1 MNKSSSDQKF
11 NSRNI
16 RPFQD
21 LTAASISKASSR
33 LGALL
38 VKSRSK
44 KLESAENSS
53 LMARNVS
60 EGIISSVGALE
71 SAANKEKAGGFSNF

>member
-16 RPFQD
+16 RPFIDAKLQG
-21 LTAASISKASSR
+21 ASIAKAGSR
-33 LGALL
+33 IGALL

-44 KLESAENSS
+44 KLESAENST
-53 LMARNVS
+53 MIGRNVS
-60 EGIISSVGALE
+60 EGMISTSGVLE
-71 SAANKEKAGGFSNF
+71 PHK